1 MDNKIIEVAKLL
13 GVELGQSFK
22 ITSDTEGDYQNY
34 YRFTENN
41 CLEMS
46 DDGVEWKMTT
56 AAALLKY
63 ILMGDIRI
71 VKLPWEPRDN
81 EHYFIPEITTPEMF
95 GYLRWTNDHV
105 DNHMYKHGLIC
116 RTKEEAIRKAELLME
131 YFKNNCIEG
140 NENNG

>member
-46 DDGVEWKMTT
+46 DDGVDWET
-56 AAALLKY
+56 AAAATLRD